1 MEAKFLTS
9 SMIVYIERDI
19 ATNFS
24 YDSITEDFKSLK

>member
-9 SMIVYIERDI
+9 SMIFCIKRDI

-24 YDSITEDFKSLK
+24 YDSIIEDFKSLK